1 MSEHI
6 EAAKEG
12 LLEWGFIENEIQ
24 TFESEAAM
32 PDLETDEFRQIDA
45 LSKSE
50 ADQLTLTFLYFKGH
64 GMVNSGCV
72 HAVGNRF
79 DNGINLEG
87 FLKKCA

>member
-1 MSEHI
+1 
-6 EAAKEG
+6 
-12 LLEWGFIENEIQ
+12 
-24 TFESEAAM
+24 M
-32 PDLETDEFRQIDA
+32 PDLVNDEFRQIDA

-50 ADQLTLTFLYFKGH
+50 ADLTILTFLYFKGH

-72 HAVGNRF
+72 HAVGTRN